1 LGKDQKVKQTSGLR
15 SFFIDIF
22 RRNIYLLL
30 AAFVLF
36 ISGYFLNLYF
46 SSDAS
51 VAVLRNSIQSF
62 LQQRQKDFSQLTKD
76 TALLRRLADN
86 KYSKSELDASLKREY
101 GIFLYRADSTGTP
114 VLNFWNDQRSMPNSA
129 ILNSA
134 DGTGFIQLSNGQ
146 YDYIRTTIHPA
157 DTGRPLIAIAL
168 IPIRWQYFVSI
179 TNLTPEF
186 ADISSAEARVLIVTS
201 PTEFPVRDYR
211 DIILFYLEKR
221 PGFHASAHNWPIP
234 LVILLGTFLILII
247 IHNIAHTIREKWGT
261 AWGISFLVAIILLL
275 RMMIYAWPELFN
287 LRQFDLFDPSIY
299 SSSIILASLGDLLI
313 NSFLF
318 CWIILFV
325 RRELSDYTI
334 PQSIHRWKNWFWI
347 TVGLAVLVITT
358 FVFANVIQSL
368 VLDAKISFNVTNFFS
383 LLNNYSFIG
392 FLALA
397 ALALGYFFLSQAIF
411 QLIGYLIRSLSIVLY
426 ILIATMGLIVL
437 TFINNPYTVEL
448 DILVL
453 IWLLAYTWLMQRR
466 IFFDLRFRFNVS
478 EVLFWLFIFSTS
490 ISAVILFENR
500 KGEEETRRDMAD
512 HLADR
517 ADPSN
522 VRVVNIVISYVD
534 NDFLS
539 LNFDR
544 FREPTSNQF
553 VKDSMINRNFTA
565 YQTAFD
571 TRIYTFDGNEKPL
584 YNEPQVSYDTLN
596 TIFTGLAKSTD
607 VPDLKYYSR
616 SFDKYTFIFRK
627 EVRNDATGKV
637 AGYLFILSEPKNYN
651 KGGDALVPELFRQK
665 TENLPEYY
673 AIYKKRE
680 LITENSD
687 YPFSTHL
694 TDQQIPA
701 GDYAHVRKEGYDE
714 LWHRLPD
721 GGYVVVVKPDNSSL
735 EDVTLF
741 AYLFSAFLFLVA
753 LFRLFALLIWSRLH
767 WSQLK
772 TYWQMNIRS
781 QIHTTIIFIS
791 LFSFVVIGV
800 ATILFFIARYNRNN
814 QDRLSKTMQIMVS
827 EVQSKLS
834 DQGGTYEGKL
844 YYQGSRGQLQK
855 LIEEIAQTHATDMN
869 IYDLEGNLQ
878 VSSNLYVYNKGILN
892 EKMPPLAYY
901 NLHDLNMNQFAN
913 DEHIGGVPFLS
924 VYRPLRDPNGNVYAY
939 LNIPSFTT
947 QDELKEEISNFLV
960 TIINLNAFIFLI
972 AGTIALFLTNRIT
985 ISFLLISKKMQEI
998 NLGKTNEVI
1007 EWNKN
1012 DEIGGLVKEYNKMVR
1027 KLEESALALAKSER
1041 EGAWREMARQVAHEI
1056 KNPLT
1061 PMKLSIQYL
1070 QKAIDNNSPNV
1081 KEMAGS
1087 VARTLVEQI
1096 DHLSKIASDFAQFA
1110 NIGNPKKE
1118 VFDLHEMLYSLV
1130 SLYETTENLLF
1141 KWVPVH
1147 QKVMVFAD
1155 KTQLNRLFTNLLQNA
1170 LEACVNKTKRVIS
1183 VSEEMREDSI
1193 LLKVTD
1199 NGEGIPLEMQSK
1211 IFIPNFTTK
1220 SSGTGLGLAM
1230 SKTIVEQAKGKIWF
1244 DTVEGS
1250 GTTFFV
1256 ELPILRAGEGR
1267 SNPTAQPGA
1276 DRDRERS
1283 E

>member
-1 LGKDQKVKQTSGLR
+1 LK
-15 SFFIDIF
+15 SFFVDIF

-51 VAVLRNSIQSF
+51 IAVLRNSIQSS
-62 LQQRQKDFSQLTKD
+62 LQQRQQDFIRLTKD
-76 TALLRRLADN
+76 TAYLDRLARN
-86 KYSKSELDASLKREY
+86 RYSKPELEAALKKEY
-101 GIFLYRADSTGTP
+101 GIFLYRTDSAGNP
-114 VLNFWNDQRSMPNSA
+114 DALQFWSDQRSTPTPA
-129 ILNSA
+129 ILNGA

-146 YDYIRTTIHPA
+146 YDYIRATIPTP
-157 DTGRPLIAIAL
+157 DGRPMIAIAL
-168 IPIRWQYFVSI
+168 IPIRWQYFISV

-186 ADISSAEARVLIVTS
+186 VDNSSAEARVQIVTNA
-201 PTEFPVRDYR
+201 TAFPVRDYR
-211 DIILFYLEKR
+211 DNILFYLEKR
-221 PGFHASAHNWPIP
+221 AGYHASAHNWPIP

-247 IHNIAHTIREKWGT
+247 IHNIAHTIREKWGA
-261 AWGISFLVAIILLL
+261 AWGIGFLVTVILLL
-275 RMMIYAWPELFN
+275 RTMIYVSPGMLN

-299 SSSIILASLGDLLI
+299 GSSFVLKSLGDLLI

-334 PQSIHRWKNWFWI
+334 PQSIHRWRNWFWI
-347 TVGLAVLVITT
+347 AVGIALLVVTT
-358 FVFANVIQSL
+358 FEFANIVQSL

-397 ALALGYFFLSQAIF
+397 ALALGYFFLSQVLF

-426 ILIATMGLIVL
+426 ILIATMGLILL
-437 TFINNPYTVEL
+437 TFIPNPLTVEL

-466 IFFDLRFRFNVS
+466 VFFDLRFRFNVS

-500 KGEEETRRDMAD
+500 KMEEDTRRLVAER
-512 HLADR
+512 LGDR
-517 ADPSN
+517 ADPSSEK
-522 VRVVNIVISYVD
+522 VLSIVFNYVD

-539 LNFDR
+539 LNFAR
-544 FREPTSNQF
+544 FKEPISNMLM
-553 VKDSMINRNFTA
+553 KDSMINRNFTV
-565 YQTAFD
+565 YQANFD
-571 TRIYTFDGNEKPL
+571 TRIYTYDGDEKPL
-584 YNEPQVSYDTLN
+584 FNDPPISYDTLN
-596 TIFTGLAKSTD
+596 TIFTVLGKNTD

-616 SFDKYTFIFRK
+616 TFDKYTFIYRK
-627 EVRNDATGKV
+627 TLRNDTTAKME
-637 AGYLFILSEPKNYN
+637 GYLFILSEPKTY
-651 KGGDALVPELFRQK
+651 KGEDALVPELFRQK

-680 LITENSD
+680 LVSENSD

-694 TDQQIPA
+694 TDQQIPPT
-701 GDYAHVRKEGYDE
+701 DFTHVKKDGFDE
-714 LWHRLPD
+714 LWHRIGD
-721 GGYVVVVKPDNSSL
+721 DDYVVVVKRDNSSL

-753 LFRLFALLIWSRLH
+753 LFRLAALLIWSRLH

-791 LFSFVVIGV
+791 LFSFIIIGV
-800 ATILFFIARYNRNN
+800 ATIIFFINRYNRNN
-814 QDRLSKTMQIMVS
+814 QDRLSRAMQIVVS

-834 DQGGTYEGKL
+834 EQGGTYEGKL
-844 YYQGSRGQLQK
+844 YYQGSRSQLQK
-855 LIEEIAQTHATDMN
+855 LIEEIAQTHATDIN
-869 IYDLEGNLQ
+869 IYDLDGNLQ
-878 VSSNLYVYNKGILN
+878 VSSNLFVYNKGILSK
-892 EKMPPLAYY
+892 KMHPMAYY
-901 NLHDLNMNQFAN
+901 NLHDLNTITFAN
-913 DEHIGGVPFLS
+913 DEHLGGVPYLS
-924 VYRPLRDPNGNVYAY
+924 LYRPLRDDSGNAYAF

-947 QDELKEEISNFLV
+947 QDELNEEISNFLV

-1007 EWNKN
+1007 AWSRN
-1012 DEIGGLVKEYNKMVR
+1012 DEIGGLVKEYNKMVK
-1027 KLEESALALAKSER
+1027 KLEESAVALAKSER

-1081 KEMAGS
+1081 KEMAAS

-1147 QKVMVFAD
+1147 HKIHVFAD

-1170 LEACVNKTKRVIS
+1170 LEACVNKTRRVIS
-1183 VSEEMREDSI
+1183 VSEEVLEDSI
-1193 LLKVTD
+1193 LIKVTD
-1199 NGEGIPLEMQSK
+1199 NGEGIPLEMRSK

-1244 DTVEGS
+1244 ETVEGE

-1256 ELPILRAGEGR
+1256 ELPILRA
-1267 SNPTAQPGA
+1267 SQANITAAPSPA
-1276 DRDRERS
+1276 AAS
-1283 E
+1283 

>member
-1 LGKDQKVKQTSGLR
+1 LR
-15 SFFIDIF
+15 SFFTDIF

-51 VAVLRNSIQSF
+51 VAVLRNSIQSS
-62 LQQRQKDFSQLTKD
+62 LQQRRQDFTRLSKD
-76 TALLRRLADN
+76 TAYLQRLAANRYTRQDL
-86 KYSKSELDASLKREY
+86 ETVLKKEY
-101 GIFLYRADSTGTP
+101 GIFLYITDTAGKP
-114 VLNFWNDQRSMPNSA
+114 GVLQFWNDQRSSPSPA
-129 ILNSA
+129 IVNGA
-134 DGTGFIQLSNGQ
+134 DGTGFVQLSNGQ
-146 YDYIRTTIHPA
+146 YDYIRTTLPT
-157 DTGRPLIAIAL
+157 DTGRPMVAIAL
-168 IPIRWQYFVSI
+168 IPIRWQYFISVS
-179 TNLTPEF
+179 NLTPEF
-186 ADISSAEARVLIVTS
+186 VDISSAEARVLIVTN
-201 PTEFPVRDYR
+201 PTEFPVRDDR
-211 DIILFYLEKR
+211 GNILFYLQKK
-221 PGFHASAHNWPIP
+221 PGYHASAHNWPIP
-234 LVILLGTFLILII
+234 LVILLGTFLVLII
-247 IHNIAHTIREKWGT
+247 IHNIAHTIRERWGA
-261 AWGISFLVAIILLL
+261 AWGIGFLVTVILLL
-275 RMMIYAWPELFN
+275 RAMIYISPGLLN

-299 SSSIILASLGDLLI
+299 SSSFILKSLGDLLI
-313 NSFLF
+313 NAFLF

-334 PQSIHRWKNWFWI
+334 PQSVHKWINWFWI
-347 TVGLAVLVITT
+347 TVGLALLVVTT
-358 FVFANVIQSL
+358 FEFANIVQSL

-397 ALALGYFFLSQAIF
+397 ALALGYFFLSQALF
-411 QLIGYLIRSLSIVLY
+411 QLIGYLVRSLSIVLY

-437 TFINNPYTVEL
+437 TFMPNPLTVEL

-490 ISAVILFENR
+490 ISATILFENR
-500 KGEEETRRDMAD
+500 KTEEDNRRLMAD
-512 HLADR
+512 RLADR

-522 VRVVNIVISYVD
+522 DKLFSIVFQYVD
-534 NDFLS
+534 NDFLT
-539 LNFDR
+539 LNFNR
-544 FREPTSNQF
+544 FRDPISNLLM
-553 VKDSMINRNFTA
+553 KDSMINRNFNP

-571 TRIYTFDGNEKPL
+571 THIYTFDGK
-584 YNEPQVSYDTLN
+584 TL
-596 TIFTGLAKSTD
+596 
-607 VPDLKYYSR
+607 
-616 SFDKYTFIFRK
+616 
-627 EVRNDATGKV
+627 RNDTTGKIE
-637 AGYLFILSEPKNYN
+637 GSIFILSEPKSYN
-651 KGGDALVPELFRQK
+651 KGEHALVPELFRQK
-665 TENLPEYY
+665 TEDLPDYY

-680 LITENSD
+680 LITDNSD

-694 TDQQIPA
+694 KDDQLPA
-701 GDYAHVRKEGYDE
+701 TDYAHVKTNGYDE
-714 LWHRLPD
+714 LWHRLAD
-721 GGYVVVVKPDNSSL
+721 DDYVVVVKRDNSSL

-753 LFRLFALLIWSRLH
+753 LFRLAALLIWSRLH

-791 LFSFVVIGV
+791 LFSFVVIGA
-800 ATILFFIARYNRNN
+800 ATIIFFINRYNRNN
-814 QDRLSKTMQIMVS
+814 HDRLSRAMQVMVS
-827 EVQSKLS
+827 EVQ
-834 DQGGTYEGKL
+834 GKL
-844 YYQGSRGQLQK
+844 GEQGETSPGKLTYQGSRSQLQK
-855 LIEEIAQTHATDMN
+855 LIEDIAQTHAADIN
-869 IYDLEGNLQ
+869 IYDLDGNLE
-878 VSSNLYVYNKGILN
+878 VSSNLLVYNKGILST
-892 EKMPPLAYY
+892 KMHPLAYY
-901 NLHDLNMNQFAN
+901 NMHDLNTIQFAN
-913 DEHIGGVPFLS
+913 DEHLGGVPYLS
-924 VYRPLRDPNGNVYAY
+924 VYRPLRDENGRAFAY
-939 LNIPSFTT
+939 LNLPSFTD

-998 NLGKTNEVI
+998 NLGKTNEAI
-1007 EWNKN
+1007 EWNRN

-1027 KLEESALALAKSER
+1027 KLEESAAALAKSER

-1070 QKAIDNNSPNV
+1070 QKAIDNNSTNV
-1081 KEMAGS
+1081 KEMASS

-1147 QKVMVFAD
+1147 HKIHVFAD

-1170 LEACVNKTKRVIS
+1170 LEACVNKSRRVIS
-1183 VSEEMREDSI
+1183 VSEEVKEDSI
-1193 LLKVTD
+1193 IVKVTD

-1244 DTVEGS
+1244 ETVEGD

-1256 ELPILRAGEGR
+1256 ELPILRATQAATTPAPKFPSPPE
-1267 SNPTAQPGA
+1267 PETTTP
-1276 DRDRERS
+1276 
-1283 E
+1283 